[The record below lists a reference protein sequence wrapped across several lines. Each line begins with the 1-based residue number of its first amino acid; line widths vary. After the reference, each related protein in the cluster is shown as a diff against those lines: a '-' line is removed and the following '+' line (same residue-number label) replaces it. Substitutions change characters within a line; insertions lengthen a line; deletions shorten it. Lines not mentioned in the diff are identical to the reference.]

1 MKKIVYASYNNATKY
16 KYKELHLN
24 SHRGKTNKRLV
35 SKHL

>member
-1 MKKIVYASYNNATKY
+1 MKNFFVPLSEHTLKY

-24 SHRGKTNKRLV
+24 SRRGKTNKRLV